1 MSLRTLVQKNRTKQQ
16 NNLLSEPVHKS
27 DSPEVRAPDRSDADG
42 ADGADGADVADVAR
56 HPQDELPDTSDKNY
70 FMKLGTDSV

>member
-1 MSLRTLVQKNRTKQQ
+1 MSLRTLVQKNKTKQQ

-42 ADGADGADVADVAR
+42 ADGADGADVAR
-56 HPQDELPDTSDKNY
+56 HLQDELPDTSDKNY
-70 FMKLGTDSV
+70 FMKLGTDSDTV